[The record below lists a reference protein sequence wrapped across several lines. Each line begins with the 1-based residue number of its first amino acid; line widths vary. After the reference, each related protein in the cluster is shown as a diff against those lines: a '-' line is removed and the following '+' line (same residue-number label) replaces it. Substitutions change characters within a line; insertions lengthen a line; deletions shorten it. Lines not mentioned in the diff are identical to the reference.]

1 MSDELS
7 QHELEENTPIE
18 SKSADADEMTEEQL
32 AEAKRYNH
40 QKLVVGLI
48 EMAVDIVFLALV
60 AFLVA
65 RPIDEL
71 LAGASW
77 LQNMWVRLAAFFT
90 IIGAA
95 SFCVSLPFSY
105 YSGFVL
111 EHRFGMSRQTLRGWS
126 LRLIKSGVLAFL
138 FGLLMVEGLF
148 FMIWLTGAY
157 WWLAASAAF
166 FAVSVMFGQ
175 LMPILILPLFYKVER
190 LEDEE
195 LMDRFEKL
203 AKETDLSIEGVYR
216 LHLSAETSKANA
228 ALTGL
233 GHTRRVLLGD
243 TLIDKFTPDEIEVV
257 LAHEIGH
264 HVFRHIPKLILFGLI
279 YSTISFFLCDVI
291 IKAWVGE
298 SFSYDAV
305 PVYALPMLIL
315 VITVF
320 STFLAPLK
328 NILSRR
334 FERQCDCYALE
345 RTGLKESFISAF
357 NKLAT
362 QNKADPNPHPLEVFL
377 LHDHPPISERLQM
390 AHDFEGT
397 CD

>member
-1 MSDELS
+1 MSDEPND
-7 QHELEENTPIE
+7 QEPEENTAIKSPE
-18 SKSADADEMTEEQL
+18 SVDTDEMSEEQL
-32 AEAKRYNH
+32 AEAKQYNH
-40 QKLVVGLI
+40 QKLIVGLI
-48 EMAVDIVFLALV
+48 EMAVDVVFLAII

-65 RPIDEL
+65 QPIDQWL
-71 LAGASW
+71 IGVSW
-77 LQNMWVRLAAFFT
+77 LQNMWIRLAAFFT

-111 EHRFGMSRQTLRGWS
+111 EHRFGMSRQTIFRWL
-126 LRLIKSGVLAFL
+126 LRLFKGGVLSFL

-166 FAVSVMFGQ
+166 FAVSVLIGQ

-195 LMDRFEKL
+195 LMERFEKL
-203 AKETDLSIEGVYR
+203 AKGTDLSIEGVYR
-216 LHLSAETSKANA
+216 LHLSAETTKANA

-233 GHTRRVLLGD
+233 GRTRRVLLGD
-243 TLIDKFTPDEIEVV
+243 TLIDKFTLDEIEVV

-291 IKAWVGE
+291 VKAWVGE
-298 SFSYDAV
+298 GFRYDAV
-305 PVYALPMLIL
+305 PVYALPMLVL

-320 STFLAPLK
+320 STLLAPLK
-328 NILSRR
+328 NVLSRR
-334 FERQCDCYALE
+334 FERQCDQYALQ
-345 RTGLKESFISAF
+345 RTGLKESFLSAF
-357 NKLAT
+357 HKLAK
-362 QNKADPNPHPLEVFL
+362 QNKADPNPHPLEVIL

-390 AHDFEGT
+390 AKDY
-397 CD
+397 